1 MQPCYPRGKV
11 TAQRQAAGAGVS
23 RRQRPVFVWV
33 GMAEASRLSKL
44 TSKRR
49 QAVLDQLRQGWS
61 IQRACDAAGIS
72 RQAYYNWRDADQG
85 FAQEADAARESGV
98 DHLEDVA
105 RERALADSDTLL
117 IFMLKA
123 NRPTKYRDTQRL
135 EHTGIDGTP
144 LTVVIT
150 ERPDGPQ

>member
-1 MQPCYPRGKV
+1 M
-11 TAQRQAAGAGVS
+11 
-23 RRQRPVFVWV
+23 
-33 GMAEASRLSKL
+33 
-44 TSKRR
+44 
-49 QAVLDQLRQGWS
+49 
-61 IQRACDAAGIS
+61 
-72 RQAYYNWRDADQG
+72 
-85 FAQEADAARESGV
+85 

-123 NRPTKYRDTQRL
+123 NRPAKYRDTQRL